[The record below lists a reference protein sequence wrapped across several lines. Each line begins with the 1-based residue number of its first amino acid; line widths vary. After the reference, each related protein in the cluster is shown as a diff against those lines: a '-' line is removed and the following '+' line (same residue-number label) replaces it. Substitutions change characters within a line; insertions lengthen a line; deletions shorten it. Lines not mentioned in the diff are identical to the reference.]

1 MAWLGFVGGGTCWE
15 LFQSVSGGA
24 RPGVAERIVSDAEL
38 FAIGVAADASAG
50 ASSSGRNVQVPPISF
65 VQDVDYVG

>member
-50 ASSSGRNVQVPPISF
+50 ASSSDRDFQVPSF
-65 VQDVDYVG
+65 RIVQAVDYVG